1 MQRCRY
7 RESVI
12 GRFPIGLK
20 PEPRPTDNPLGMPMT
35 LTLLITSV
43 AIGFELALGICT
55 GAILRNVARTR
66 GGEESVSRAQMPLD
80 QK

>member
-1 MQRCRY
+1 
-7 RESVI
+7 
-12 GRFPIGLK
+12 
-20 PEPRPTDNPLGMPMT
+20 MT

-55 GAILRNVARTR
+55 GAILRNVARTT
-66 GGEESVSRAQMPLD
+66 GGEESVSRAQMSLD